1 MVKDDNCYR
10 RSKSAAAIMKVCVI
24 QLNLI
29 DAECYIFIF
38 LFLFL
43 FHSHIH
49 PVKDLC
55 VDNQ

>member
-24 QLNLI
+24 QLNLN

-38 LFLFL
+38 YFCSFFTPTSTLLK
-43 FHSHIH
+43 IY
-49 PVKDLC
+49 
-55 VDNQ
+55 VDYQ